1 MKLISLILTGFVA
14 LEHVFILVLEMF
26 LWQTEYGMK
35 AFQLTPETASIT
47 ATLAKNQGLYN
58 GFLAAG
64 LFWALLFIRD
74 NRQKYQTIIFF
85 LVCIIVA
92 GIYGSITAKF
102 SILFTQ
108 GLPAGLAL
116 LMHLVSNKE
125 K

>member
-1 MKLISLILTGFVA
+1 MKLISLFLTGFVA

-35 AFQLTPETASIT
+35 TFQLTPETASIT

-64 LFWALLFIRD
+64 LFWALLFIKD
-74 NRQKYQTIIFF
+74 SKQKYQTIIFF

-92 GIYGSITAKF
+92 GIYGSLTAKF

-108 GLPAGLAL
+108 GFPAGLAL
-116 LMHLVSNKE
+116 VLHLVSNRE